1 MFKKEFQ
8 IKANGRWVTTFV
20 NTNMGS
26 VEADLAHDLLHKYV
40 EKAQYITRIKR
51 VQNYTDKTI
60 TVYYSDDF
68 GGGRAVYTLPAV
80 F

>member
-1 MFKKEFQ
+1 MFKKEHQ
-8 IKANGRWVTTFV
+8 IKMDGKWVTTFV
-20 NTNMGS
+20 QADE
-26 VEADLAHDLLHKYV
+26 EAVKEDLAHELLHKYV

-51 VQNYTDKTI
+51 VQNYTDKII

-68 GGGRAVYTLPAV
+68 GGGRAVYTLPAH